1 MKFKHA
7 FMVLALLPAFAAA
20 QKAGS
25 NESSGGRR
33 PVTST
38 DSLEVNQLYY
48 SALHDKVIDKI
59 PSATEQFTRVLQMDA
74 GNDAAMYQLA
84 MLLKAQNKADDAQSL
99 LEKAVT
105 LKADNEWYWRAL
117 ADSYEKTNNIP
128 GLSRVFDQLIRINPE
143 RADYY
148 LDKANA
154 LYIDK
159 KYDEALRVYDKLE
172 QLTGLTDEL
181 AGSRQKVYIRQGKVD
196 QAAAELER
204 MLAASPGEVK
214 YYLLLSELYNAN
226 NFNDKALKVL
236 LRGEKVSPNNG
247 MLHLALADVYR
258 ANKNKEESFKH
269 LELAFN
275 VPDLDIDEKVR
286 IVLGYLPKFSDPNAK
301 ASALALSE
309 ILVKV
314 HPDEAK
320 AFALYGDMLMQ
331 NDKLKEARVAYKKS
345 VTLNSSV
352 YAVQEQLVR
361 LELGE
366 NALDD
371 AIKDGENALS
381 LFPNQAW
388 MNYLVGVAW
397 MQKKMPSKAVGYL
410 KNATSLDEQDK
421 ELSGQSYAALGD
433 CYHGL
438 NDNAKSDA
446 AYEKSLSYNADN
458 AYTLNNYAYYLS
470 VRGEQLDKA
479 ARMSKHSNEL
489 EVNNA
494 SFEDTYAWILFKQ
507 KNYKE
512 ARLWI
517 EKAITHK
524 ASSSVQAEHY
534 GDILF
539 MLGDTEAA
547 LLNWKKAKDLGG
559 QSAVLDR
566 KINEKKYIE

>member
-1 MKFKHA
+1 MKFTHA
-7 FMVLALLPAFAAA
+7 FIVLALLPACAAA
-20 QKAGS
+20 QKTGS
-25 NESSGGRR
+25 NESSAGRR
-33 PVTST
+33 PVTSA

-84 MLLKAQNKADDAQSL
+84 MLLKAQNKSDDAQSL

-105 LKADNEWYWRAL
+105 LKTDNEWYWRAL

-128 GLSRVFDQLIRINPE
+128 GLSRVFDQLIRINPD

-159 KYDEALRVYDKLE
+159 KYDEALKVYDKLE
-172 QLTGLTDEL
+172 QITGLTDEL
-181 AGSRQKVYIRQGKVD
+181 VGSRQKVYIRQGKVD

-204 MLAASPGEVK
+204 MLAANPGEVK

-286 IVLGYLPKFSDPNAK
+286 IVLGYLPKFTDPNAK

-331 NDKLKEARVAYKKS
+331 NEKLKEARIAYKKS

-371 AIKDGENALS
+371 AIKDGENTLS

-397 MQKKMPSKAVGYL
+397 MQKKMPAKAISYL

-433 CYHGL
+433 CYHSL

-446 AYEKSLSYNADN
+446 AYEKSLNYNADN

-479 ARMSKHSNEL
+479 ACMSKHSNQL

-517 EKAITHK
+517 EKAIAHK

-539 MLGDTEAA
+539 LLGDTESA
-547 LLNWKKAKDLGG
+547 LLNWKKANDLGG
-559 QSAVLDR
+559 KSAVLDR